1 MLKDTWGRQRGT
13 NKTSTE
19 AEPRLNNLI
28 LTPAIVHTMK
38 WAWRWI
44 GGELLYNHSGP
55 VNPAAE
61 RAQGWKIVNGQIR
74 RGRVSTNRWAT
85 DFLDLWFKHRSKT
98 QVLDLRLDMLTP
110 VSDIRQVY
118 FAESYEKFSY
128 FFQE

>member
-1 MLKDTWGRQRGT
+1 MCKYWYID
-13 NKTSTE
+13 KTLHI
-19 AEPRLNNLI
+19 LNMPPLAMP
-28 LTPAIVHTMK
+28 TFK
-38 WAWRWI
+38 
-44 GGELLYNHSGP
+44 LLYNHSGP

-61 RAQGWKIVNGQIR
+61 QAQGWKIVNGQIR